1 MITRAELEAVLA
13 PLPRAVPLPASAY
26 LDPAVLDLERRA
38 ILERSWSCIGLAEDL
53 ELPGSFVRKPGTR
66 LIALRGEDL
75 QLRAMFDVCVHRGST
90 LLDGERGRIGRIEC
104 PYHGWSYDL
113 AGRLKSALPAFEG
126 ARLPSA
132 FVKTMGPLV
141 FVSQHDV
148 PLPAWREL
156 PILHRVH
163 ATSWVTAAN
172 WKLLCENF
180 QESHHFPR
188 VHPALEA
195 LTPYASSSSRHGEGP
210 WLEGT
215 MELADGFET
224 VSLDGELHG
233 RPRISDRRV
242 HDALLFPT
250 TFLSLQPDY
259 LLVYRL
265 APEAVDRTR
274 VDFDILAHPAVRSM
288 PDVTELWETINAEDR
303 SICEK
308 QQIGIASGAWS
319 PRGYDPSEDGTH
331 AFDRKVATALLGAYP

>member
-1 MITRAELEAVLA
+1 MIARAELEAVLA

-38 ILERSWSCIGLAEDL
+38 IFSRTWSCIGLAEDL

-75 QLRAMFDVCVHRGST
+75 VLRAMFDVCVHRGST
-90 LLDGERGRIGRIEC
+90 LLDGDRGRVGRIEC

-113 AGRLKSALPAFEG
+113 SGRLKGARPAFEG
-126 ARLPSA
+126 ARLPAA
-132 FVKTMGPLV
+132 FVATMGPLV
-141 FVSQHDV
+141 FVSQLDTK
-148 PLPAWREL
+148 LPPWRDL
-156 PILHRVH
+156 PILRRVH
-163 ATSWVTAAN
+163 ATAWTTAAN
-172 WKLLCENF
+172 WKLLAENF

-188 VHPALEA
+188 VHPRLEA
-195 LTPYASSSSRHGEGP
+195 LTPYASSSSRHDEGP

-215 MELADGFET
+215 MELSHET
-224 VSLDGELHG
+224 VSLDGKMHG
-233 RPRISDRRV
+233 RPQIAERRV

-274 VDFDILAHPAVRSM
+274 VDFEILAHPTVRSM

-303 SICEK
+303 AICER
-308 QQIGIASGAWS
+308 QQLGIASGAWS
-319 PRGYDPSEDGTH
+319 PRAYDPSEDGTH
-331 AFDRKVATALLGAYP
+331 AFDRKVAAALLEHA